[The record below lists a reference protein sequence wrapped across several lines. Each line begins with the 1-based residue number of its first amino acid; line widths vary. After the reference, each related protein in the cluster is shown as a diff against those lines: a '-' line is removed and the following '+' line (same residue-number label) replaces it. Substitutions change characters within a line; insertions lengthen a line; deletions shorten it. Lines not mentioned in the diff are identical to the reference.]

1 VAIEFQCECGAAH
14 SAEES
19 MSGRTFT
26 CDECG
31 KEITVPPARSGADE
45 LAAQMRQAV
54 ESRRPLPTGGG
65 AAPGVAEEIA
75 RAIQSGVGPKTAL
88 APPQDRRARAATH
101 LKFKK
106 VAWIPALVV
115 GTVCA
120 AFGLGC
126 IVSALTVETEV
137 PELTV
142 GQGKWGPIFED
153 ERGDKYELVEGPD
166 GRKWFIAQD
175 AEKLEWKDG
184 RPIATQQGWDLKVVP
199 AETSHKFRALSAAT
213 DRAAT
218 HGERLGAGYLT
229 FGAAFL
235 VVGPVL
241 IFLALWMRRDVRLV
255 AANGERHV

>member
-1 VAIEFQCECGAAH
+1 MAIEFQCECGAAH

-19 MSGRTFT
+19 MAGQTFT
-26 CDECG
+26 CDECS
-31 KEITVPPARSGADE
+31 KEITVPAAGSGADE
-45 LAAQMRQAV
+45 LVAQMRQAA
-54 ESRRPLPTGGG
+54 ERS
-65 AAPGVAEEIA
+65 AAPGAAGEIA
-75 RAIQSGVGPKTAL
+75 RAIQSGAGPK
-88 APPQDRRARAATH
+88 APPAPPRDRRARAATH

-115 GTVCA
+115 GIVCA

-126 IVSALTVETEV
+126 IVSALTVEPEV
-137 PELTV
+137 PELTT
-142 GQGKWGPIFED
+142 GQGRWGPIFED

-199 AETSHKFRALSAAT
+199 AETSHKFRAWSAAT

-218 HGERLGAGYLT
+218 HSERLGVGYLI

-241 IFLALWMRRDVRLV
+241 IFLALWMRRDIRLL
-255 AANGERHV
+255 AAKEENGGSAAE